1 MNLQNAH
8 DATRYKIFQ
17 TEHIMI
23 FKGIDK
29 TSQYYNTNT
38 SSHKYTSSITN
49 NIKLFTII
57 QNGKRIKFIY
67 RE

>member
-38 SSHKYTSSITN
+38 SSHKYN
-49 NIKLFTII
+49 N
-57 QNGKRIKFIY
+57 
-67 RE
+67 